1 MTFWATSDVLLAFN
15 QPSARHLFLRRA
27 PPPRRRQCEH
37 FSWQLRGP
45 QQVPSSPGRSPS
57 ISCAGRALG
66 CRVLTGTD
74 AQYYEALND
83 GAMLLSA
90 HDRNL
95 PCRARAAQ
103 GRQT

>member
-1 MTFWATSDVLLAFN
+1 MTFWVTSDVLLAFN

-57 ISCAGRALG
+57 ISCAGARWLPGSDRHG
-66 CRVLTGTD
+66 CAILR
-74 AQYYEALND
+74 
-83 GAMLLSA
+83 GAERRR
-90 HDRNL
+90 H
-95 PCRARAAQ
+95 AAV
-103 GRQT
+103 GP